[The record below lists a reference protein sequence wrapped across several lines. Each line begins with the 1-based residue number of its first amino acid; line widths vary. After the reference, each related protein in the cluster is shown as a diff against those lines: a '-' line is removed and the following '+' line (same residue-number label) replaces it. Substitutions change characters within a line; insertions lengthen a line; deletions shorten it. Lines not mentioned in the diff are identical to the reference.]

1 MKSQE
6 RVNSPKAASQR
17 RKWIRRVAI
26 ASCAVVVVGAIVIAL
41 LPMILSSSLGRSL
54 VVHFATPH
62 VHGQVAI
69 ADLSLSWSGPQVIQ
83 GLSLTG
89 ADGASVVV
97 DVKADNGLVAL
108 ARQSEGP
115 RITLGGVVTTVY
127 RPDGSLSVA
136 ELFVP
141 RATAA
146 PSAQAP
152 VTASPQSAT
161 SPSVSLATRL
171 EGLAI
176 EITALSVT
184 ATSSEGGRVDALK
197 NLKGKCAVE
206 NGGLRAEFS
215 ATTQV
220 GEKEG
225 SFAIRGLLEHIFS
238 ATGSFDFAEA
248 AVDFD
253 LHATEFALPS
263 TANAFDVP
271 ALSVKITSKRLASEV
286 AVDGTTTLRLA
297 SGELAK
303 VAIDVQAKS
312 PLEPKESSFSGT
324 IGVDALSTTAFN
336 RWLPAGVVA
345 ARDIGPTV
353 NLSVSLDGR
362 SGQVEI
368 ASAALQLK
376 VRGELD
382 STGRLLA
389 LRALDVRAVIDPALL
404 PASARPSAAT
414 QIAIT
419 AEQITIPLG
428 DLQDQTLWKHVQ
440 GELDLIVS
448 PIDLNIAATTPGAAA
463 MKHAIGATHLQ
474 VKSSDFTSAVSL
486 ALTSSIDGAPLAV
499 DQVIRGLV
507 GPNGFAL
514 NSAAAKG
521 SITIGSLS
529 LGGAQWLPAAA
540 QTALA
545 DLSIS
550 TLAARIDVDASM
562 SAGTATAS
570 CQLSETALSLKC
582 AWNEQTLATD
592 SIILS
597 ATVSPALLSK
607 FAPESVALA
616 SPASLTV
623 RVEPLTMKWD
633 DMRAGRSLPAK
644 IDLRVT
650 SPLIEIAR
658 APGLTHGGQLGEFAL
673 TATLASRPD
682 GTIGGIASS
691 LNAKILDRGQG
702 AGSLSA
708 TFAMS
713 DFAADSWRSSVDLT
727 VGAGETLVQMIDAKA
742 ASLMLAGPGRVQ
754 GTFHRAGASDAFTA
768 KVALP
773 RLTLD
778 TSGIRSQAAI
788 ELAATTATFDVPA
801 ALVAKCEGPSLIG
814 SLAIESLRWSGNVD
828 DASVVMSAR
837 IEPGSFTL
845 PGRDPIA
852 FEQIKLDISS
862 PRLADHA
869 KGSIAGSFSV
879 GKGAFGALTLAVD
892 AEGNLR
898 TLLGAVDQ
906 PLTLAK
912 SHLSIKAPGALI
924 LALAQWQ
931 RGESAAP
938 LPITQLGDIAADI
951 AIDSLTLPSAAA
963 QSGSMNATIAL
974 APTTITPAGKSRL
987 TLGATTITVAA
998 QRLDAALKA
1007 SLQGTLQ
1014 TGDAAPSAL
1023 KLSVDARGDLRCL
1036 FGAVEHVLVLREST
1050 LQLQAPGPLVL
1061 ALVDWSSGTTDA
1073 TSALTRMGDVKTTLA
1088 IKSLTLPPVG
1098 IANAALDATLTLDAL
1113 DIQPKGKPPV
1123 SINATTVSVQ
1133 TPRLADSLALTITSG
1148 GSHGG
1153 SITANAT
1160 ALNLVNSAGI
1170 LDPMV
1175 ASWTAHAQA
1184 RGVATA
1190 LIDAMAGQG
1199 GQMVEALGPTLDAT
1213 VDTKVVTQAA
1223 GGHETHIAASVK
1235 SQFLDVAAPSVLLSN
1250 GHAIVTAA
1258 NPLRVTFTINP
1269 VLQRR
1274 LLEPLNPVLA
1284 DIRSA
1289 PPIVL
1294 SVSRASYPLDGKL
1307 ATLDLDARIEVGDVE
1322 IVRSNQVL
1330 GVMLLAQQGKSETIP
1345 AQIQPL
1351 IITVRAGQLR
1361 YADFIVHAGKLGE
1374 QWQQTL
1380 KLSGDINLART
1391 PPYANAITCRYP
1403 LASLARSVGGA
1414 SSALSGTMVQLSE
1427 AIAALPIDPGELVQA
1442 DITLSGPL
1450 GEVNGKKVPLES
1462 KVKLVFDASSIN
1474 GKHIERGI
1482 RDIGGTIDKFKGL
1495 FGK

>member
-1 MKSQE
+1 MKSQTE
-6 RVNSPKAASQR
+6 SSSPKQVSHR
-17 RKWIRRVAI
+17 RKWIRRGAI
-26 ASCAVVVVGAIVIAL
+26 ASCALAVVGVVVIAL
-41 LPMILSSSLGRSL
+41 LPTLLSSSLGRTL
-54 VVHFATPH
+54 VVHFASPY
-62 VHGQVAI
+62 VHGQIAV

-97 DVKADNGLVAL
+97 DVKAENGLIAL

-115 RITLGGVVTTVY
+115 RITLGGVVTTAY

-141 RATAA
+141 RATSA

-152 VTASPQSAT
+152 ASAPPTLPSA
-161 SPSVSLATRL
+161 PAASLAAQL

-176 EITALSVT
+176 EITGLSVT

-197 NLKGKCAVE
+197 NLKGKCEVE
-206 NGGLRAEFS
+206 NGGFRADFS

-220 GEKEG
+220 GEKQG

-238 ATGSFDFAEA
+238 ASGSFNIAEA

-253 LHATEFALPS
+253 LQATEFALPS

-271 ALSVKITSKRLASEV
+271 ALSLKITSKRLASEV
-286 AVDGTTTLRLA
+286 SVDGTTTLRLA

-303 VAIDVQAKS
+303 VAIDLQAKS
-312 PLEPKESSFSGT
+312 PLEPKESAFSGT
-324 IGVDALSTTAFN
+324 VAVDALSTTAFN
-336 RWLPAGVVA
+336 RWLPAGVIA

-353 NLSVSLDGR
+353 NLSLSLDER
-362 SGQVEI
+362 SGQIEI

-382 STGRLLA
+382 STGHLLA
-389 LRALDVRAVIDPALL
+389 LRALDVHAVIDPALA
-404 PASARPSAAT
+404 PASARPSAPT
-414 QIAIT
+414 LVAIT

-428 DLQDQTLWKHVQ
+428 DLKDETLWKHVQ
-440 GELDLIVS
+440 GELDLAIS
-448 PIDLNIAATTPGAAA
+448 PIELNIAATTPGSAP
-463 MKHAIGATHLQ
+463 MICAIGATRLQ
-474 VKSSDFTSAVSL
+474 VKSSDFTSAVAISL
-486 ALTSSIDGAPLAV
+486 ASSIDGAPLAV

-507 GPNGFAL
+507 GPTGFAL

-521 SITIGSLS
+521 SITLGSLS
-529 LGGAQWLPAAA
+529 LAGAQWVPNAAR
-540 QTALA
+540 TTLA
-545 DLSIS
+545 DLAMS
-550 TLAARIDVDASM
+550 TLTARIDIDATM

-582 AWNEQTLATD
+582 AWNEQSLATD
-592 SIILS
+592 PIILS

-607 FAPESVALA
+607 FAPETVALA
-616 SPASLTV
+616 SPVSLAV
-623 RVEPLTMKWD
+623 RIEPLTIKRD
-633 DMRAGRSLPAK
+633 DIRAGHLLPAK

-673 TATLASRPD
+673 TATLASLPD
-682 GTIGGIASS
+682 GTIGGVASS
-691 LNAKILDRGQG
+691 LNAKILDGG
-702 AGSLSA
+702 KAAGTLAAS
-708 TFAMS
+708 FAMS
-713 DFAADSWRSSVDLT
+713 DFAADSWQSSVDLT

-742 ASLMLAGPGRVQ
+742 ASVMLAGPGRVQ
-754 GTFHRAGASDAFTA
+754 GTFNRAGASDAFTA

-778 TSGIRSQAAI
+778 TSGKRSADGI
-788 ELAATTATFDVPA
+788 DLAATTATFDLPA
-801 ALVAKCEGPSLIG
+801 SLISKSQGPSLIG
-814 SLAIESLRWSGNVD
+814 SLAIESLRWTGNVD
-828 DASVVMSAR
+828 DASVVMSAT

-852 FEQIKLDISS
+852 FEQLKLDISS
-862 PRLADHA
+862 PRLAEHA
-869 KGSIAGSFSV
+869 KGSIAGKIAV
-879 GKGAFGALTLAVD
+879 GKGAFGALALTVD
-892 AEGNLR
+892 AQGNLR

-912 SHLSIKAPGALI
+912 SHLSIKAPGALV

-931 RGESAAP
+931 RGEAAAP
-938 LPITQLGDIAADI
+938 LPVTQLGDIAADI
-951 AIDSLTLPSAAA
+951 TIDALSLPSAAA

-974 APTTITPAGKSRL
+974 APTSITPTGKPKL

-998 QRLDAALKA
+998 QKLDAALKA

-1014 TGDAAPSAL
+1014 TGEAAPSAL
-1023 KLSVDARGDLRCL
+1023 TLSVDARGDLRSL
-1036 FGAVEHVLVLREST
+1036 FGATEYPLVLREST
-1050 LQLQAPGPLVL
+1050 VQLQAPGSLVL
-1061 ALVDWSSGTTDA
+1061 ALVDWSSGTHDA
-1073 TSALTRMGDVKTTLA
+1073 TAALTRMGDVKTSLA
-1088 IKSLTLPPVG
+1088 IKSLTLPPAGV
-1098 IANAALDATLTLDAL
+1098 ANAALDATLTLDAL

-1123 SINATTVSVQ
+1123 SIGATTISVQ
-1133 TPRLADSLALTITSG
+1133 TPHLADSLALAITSG
-1148 GSHGG
+1148 GPHGG
-1153 SITANAT
+1153 SITANAN
-1160 ALNLVNSAGI
+1160 ALRLVNSAGI
-1170 LDPMV
+1170 LDPM
-1175 ASWTAHAQA
+1175 AAAWTAHAQA

-1213 VDTKVVTQAA
+1213 VDTTVVTPAT
-1223 GGHETHIAASVK
+1223 GGQETRIAALLK
-1235 SQFLDVAAPSVLLSN
+1235 SQFLDVAVPSVLLSN

-1274 LLEPLNPVLA
+1274 ILEPLNPVLA

-1294 SVSRASYPLDGKL
+1294 TVSRASYPLDGKL

-1330 GVMLLAQQGKSETIP
+1330 GVLLLAQQGTSETIP

-1351 IITVRAGQLR
+1351 VITVRAGQLK
-1361 YADFIVHAGKLGE
+1361 YADFIVHAGKLGN

-1414 SSALSGTMVQLSE
+1414 SSALSGTMVELSE
-1427 AIAALPIDPGELVQA
+1427 AIAALPVDPGELVQA

-1450 GEVNGKKVPLES
+1450 GEVDGKKVPLAS

-1474 GKHIERGI
+1474 GKHIEQGI
-1482 RDIGGTIDKFKGL
+1482 RDIGGTIDKIKGL